1 MTQQLDAVC
10 GATLMARELGAGCRP
25 ALNYLETSCVMLA
38 LTENLPMAMFG
49 GVLVGAHTVPET
61 RAD

>member
-1 MTQQLDAVC
+1 
-10 GATLMARELGAGCRP
+10 MARELGAGCRP